1 MATHP
6 APAGAYLF
14 FWPGQFLYIGPA
26 LDTHTHDHHAL
37 QVVIS
42 LDKPFRIRTPQQ
54 DWQYHSGVLIAPDQP
69 HECLA
74 SQSTILFLNLD
85 PETRLARFLKATYLP
100 QSSFMSLPVTV
111 TIPFITV
118 LTQTL
123 SGSVSCLVLAQ
134 QLQDLTDR
142 LAGPVAVAPLDDRV
156 VQAQALLKNSLER
169 PIPLPELADLVCLSE
184 GRLLHLFK
192 EQVGIPIRR
201 FVLWERLLLAIQQ
214 LTGGYNLTEAAHQ
227 AGFSDSAHFSRT
239 FTRMFGL
246 PPSLLTKNSQFVQAQ
261 VCR

>member
-1 MATHP
+1 MTTHP
-6 APAGAYLF
+6 VSAGAYLF

-37 QVVIS
+37 QVVVS
-42 LDKPFRIRTPQQ
+42 LDKPFQIRTPQQ
-54 DWQYHSGVLIAPDQP
+54 DWQHHSAVLIASDQP

-85 PETRLARFLKATYLP
+85 PETRLARFLKATYLE
-100 QSSFMSLPVTV
+100 QSTFVSLPDAV
-111 TIPFITV
+111 TIPFVTA
-118 LTQTL
+118 LRQTL
-123 SGSVSCLVLAQ
+123 GGSVSCLSLAR
-134 QLQDLTDR
+134 QLQELTDT
-142 LAGPVAVAPLDDRV
+142 LAGPVAVIPLDDRI
-156 VQAQALLKNSLER
+156 VQAQTLLKESLGK
-169 PIPLPELADLVCLSE
+169 PIPLAELSDSVCLSE
-184 GRLLHLFK
+184 GRLAHLFK

-201 FVLWERLLLAIQQ
+201 YVLWERLLLAIQQ

-246 PPSLLTKNSQFVQAQ
+246 PPSLLTKNSQFVQAR